1 MARKPADKE
10 LYRILGVAT
19 EATASDIKA
28 AYRRKAREMHPDLDP
43 DNPWAEDEF
52 KALSAAY
59 QLLSDKDKR
68 ARYDRGE
75 IGPEGKRTKSS
86 TAGGRG
92 GRDAKESSR
101 ARSKSSEPGSDGKRR
116 GGPDIDG
123 VDVNYPLNVSFLEAA
138 RGTRKDI
145 KTTHGATLKVNVP
158 AGTINGQVLRLK
170 GQGMRGFGN
179 GRDGDAMVEV
189 EVEPHAIYRCSGRDI
204 HTEVPVD
211 LDTAVLGGKIQVET
225 IDGMVNVNVPA
236 NSNSGGRLRLR
247 GRGLASGGRKSTE
260 RGDHYVTLIVTL
272 PDKPDAELA
281 DFIRNRQKN

>member
-1 MARKPADKE
+1 MARKPADKK
-10 LYRILGVAT
+10 LYQILGVAT
-19 EATASDIKA
+19 DASASDIKA

-68 ARYDRGE
+68 VRYDSGE
-75 IGPEGKRTKSS
+75 IDPEGKRTKSS
-86 TAGGRG
+86 RAGGRSA
-92 GRDAKESSR
+92 RDANKKTQ
-101 ARSKSSEPGSDGKRR
+101 AGSKTRDPGGDGKGR

-123 VDVNYPLNVSFLEAA
+123 VDVNYSLNVSFLEAA

-158 AGTINGQVLRLK
+158 EGTIDGQVLRLK
-170 GQGMRGFGN
+170 GQGMRGFGS

-189 EVEPHAIYRCSGRDI
+189 EVEPHPIYKCSGRDV

-272 PDKPDAELA
+272 PEKPDTELA